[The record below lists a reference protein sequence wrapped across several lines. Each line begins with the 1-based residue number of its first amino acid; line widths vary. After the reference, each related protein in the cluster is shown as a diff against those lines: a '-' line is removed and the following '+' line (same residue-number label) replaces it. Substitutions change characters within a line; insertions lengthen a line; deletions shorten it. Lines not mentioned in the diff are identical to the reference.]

1 MYNSDE
7 TTNEV
12 EISEAISDVINE
24 EDSDA
29 FKRVILQTVDE
40 EKSQEERDIV
50 FDESKAY
57 TKRFN
62 PSINGD
68 VSISFR
74 INKKRVSH
82 EFSLKILNVG
92 MRTGMHFYEY
102 NERTSIVEEKD
113 GSGLIPNISYKIYF

>member
-1 MYNSDE
+1 MDGRQTQTKCIKY
-7 TTNEV
+7 
-12 EISEAISDVINE
+12 
-24 EDSDA
+24 
-29 FKRVILQTVDE
+29 KRAPFQGGRRYTPVDE

>member
-1 MYNSDE
+1 MIPATLTHYIE
-7 TTNEV
+7 TEIIPRYEHFDKAHSLSHVRTVIEESLALAKEYDVNE
-12 EISEAISDVINE
+12 SM
-24 EDSDA
+24 
-29 FKRVILQTVDE
+29 
-40 EKSQEERDIV
+40 
-50 FDESKAY
+50 AY

-102 NERTSIVEEKD
+102 NERTSVVEEKD